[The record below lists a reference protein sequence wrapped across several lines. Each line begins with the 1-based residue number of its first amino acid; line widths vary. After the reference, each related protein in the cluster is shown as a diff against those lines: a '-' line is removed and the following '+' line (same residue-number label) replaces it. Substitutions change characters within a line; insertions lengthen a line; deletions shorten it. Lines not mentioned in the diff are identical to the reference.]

1 MDKLPKYY
9 SFALILFCSM
19 AINAVCFAQKS
30 RMSEADIKLETKY
43 LEGYAA
49 QMSGDSEKAEGIYK
63 AILDVDSK
71 NDATMYQLARLY
83 CLSKRNDK
91 ALDLIKTAIA
101 LNAQN
106 PWYKVLLA
114 DIYQKYGKNR
124 EAADIYGQLVKLTP
138 DNYDN
143 YMQWA
148 YLLGLAGDAKEA
160 IKAFDALEKR
170 TGVQESIARQKHSLY
185 LVLDDSKK
193 AAKELQKLIDS
204 DPSDVSHYQLLAE
217 YYQRI
222 GDTEKAKEVFQKIL
236 VIAPN
241 DVQATLALAQSKKVD
256 NQDVAYINSL
266 VPIFQNKTL
275 ALDKK
280 IMELIPYVNKVAEKR
295 DKTLADALLGVIRT
309 LDEAHPNEA
318 KIYAIQAD
326 VLYQTGQLSEA
337 AALYKKTLSLNKK
350 VYAVWEQ
357 LMYIQLET
365 KDFDGLLKTSDEAM
379 DLFPNQGNAFYMN
392 GLALNTKAKYDD
404 ALNNLQQAL
413 LMAGKN
419 QRLRIDTQHEIAKS
433 YYLQKK
439 YTEANT
445 WNQKALIGGENA
457 SYILE
462 KQGDIYYKLNDID
475 NALVF
480 WKKAKDKG
488 AMSTGIEKKIND
500 RKTND

>member
-1 MDKLPKYY
+1 M
-9 SFALILFCSM
+9 
-19 AINAVCFAQKS
+19 
-30 RMSEADIKLETKY
+30 
-43 LEGYAA
+43 
-49 QMSGDSEKAEGIYK
+49 
-63 AILDVDSK
+63 
-71 NDATMYQLARLY
+71 
-83 CLSKRNDK
+83 
-91 ALDLIKTAIA
+91 
-101 LNAQN
+101 
-106 PWYKVLLA
+106 
-114 DIYQKYGKNR
+114 
-124 EAADIYGQLVKLTP
+124 KLTP

-488 AMSTGIEKKIND
+488 AMSTGIDKKIND